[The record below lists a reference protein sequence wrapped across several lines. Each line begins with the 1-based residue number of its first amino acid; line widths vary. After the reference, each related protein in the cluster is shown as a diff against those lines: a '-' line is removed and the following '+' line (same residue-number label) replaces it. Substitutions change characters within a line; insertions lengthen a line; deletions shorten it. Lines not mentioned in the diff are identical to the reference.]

1 MVKSFDPV
9 SQLENNFYSILG
21 LGQVFMS
28 KKIGFR
34 VKALFWSDVIQ
45 RNRDVVLLKVMFK
58 MSLHS
63 AGI

>member
-34 VKALFWSDVIQ
+34 VKVLFWSDVIQ